1 MKFAIMGLASLAMMS
16 MASTTA
22 SADGH
27 SKDGW
32 LTQESAHSVSVTADK
47 LTAAVE
53 KAGAKVFARVDHQAG
68 AKSIG
73 DDLAGATLVIFG
85 NPKIGTPI
93 MKSNI
98 RAGLD
103 LPIRVLIWEEGGK
116 TMLGA
121 TDPDVLKERYS
132 VEGADKALMTMKGAL
147 GKLMGAA
154 AK

>member
-1 MKFAIMGLASLAMMS
+1 MKTMLMGLASLAMVVAGS
-16 MASTTA
+16 ATA
-22 SADGH
+22 QADGH
-27 SKDGW
+27 AKDGW
-32 LTQESAHSVSVTADK
+32 ITQESANSVSVTADK
-47 LTAAVE
+47 LAAAVE

-73 DDLAGATLVIFG
+73 DELPGATLVIFG

-98 RAGLD
+98 KAGLD

-116 TMLGA
+116 TMLGT
-121 TDPDVLKERYS
+121 TDPDALKERYS
-132 VEGADKALMTMKGAL
+132 IEGADKALMTMKGAL

>member
-1 MKFAIMGLASLAMMS
+1 LP
-16 MASTTA
+16 
-22 SADGH
+22 
-27 SKDGW
+27 
-32 LTQESAHSVSVTADK
+32 
-47 LTAAVE
+47 
-53 KAGAKVFARVDHQAG
+53 
-68 AKSIG
+68 
-73 DDLAGATLVIFG
+73 GATLVIFG

-121 TDPDVLKERYS
+121 TDPDALKERYS
-132 VEGADKALMTMKGAL
+132 VTGADKAVMTMKGAL